1 MTILIHSIYVLLS
14 SIHRK
19 EDPISLLT
27 SSDEDDVIIE
37 EPHIDTVE
45 VSDETD
51 EDDVPLVK
59 LVKKTPKKKLLKKKT
74 KKINKQIQKQEDFE
88 NVMWNML
95 DYYCMQCHYS
105 TNNSVEYNNHMNE
118 HSTVLQ
124 VCPICS
130 YTSASKTMFSRHIRK
145 HREEKKFRCHICDY
159 RAKHNMSLIYHLKS
173 HDSANL
179 ESVKRGFKC
188 KKCGF
193 QSDVKATLLKHV
205 RLCSTGVKK
214 YSCDKCVYETKRWS
228 DLKRHLTRR
237 HKEFGDD
244 ECVEEA
250 SWT

>member
-1 MTILIHSIYVLLS
+1 M
-14 SIHRK
+14 
-19 EDPISLLT
+19 LT

-59 LVKKTPKKKLLKKKT
+59 LVKKAPKKKLLKKKT
-74 KKINKQIQKQEDFE
+74 KKINKIQKQVDIQKI
-88 NVMWNML
+88 MWNML
-95 DYYCMQCHYS
+95 KFYCVQCHYS
-105 TNNSVEYNNHMNE
+105 TDDSVDYNNHMSE

-237 HKEFGDD
+237 HNGYGED
-244 ECVEEA
+244 ECIEETT
-250 SWT
+250 WP